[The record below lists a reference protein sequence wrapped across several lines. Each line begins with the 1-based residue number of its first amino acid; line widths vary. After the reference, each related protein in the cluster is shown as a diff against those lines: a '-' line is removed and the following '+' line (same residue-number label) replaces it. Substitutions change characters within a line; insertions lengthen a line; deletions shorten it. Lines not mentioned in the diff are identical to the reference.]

1 MQEFTDRS
9 TVSRPQ
15 WNNQANLPGKERK
28 MPDER
33 QRFLIRY
40 ARGFAPFIVARAS
53 GAWLETEDGQRILDF
68 TSGQICST
76 IGHNHARIVEA
87 VQQSLDE
94 VIHLN
99 SWMLSQPVL
108 ELAERLVSL
117 LPASLNKVI
126 LVNTG
131 GEANEIALR
140 IAKMHTGRFEVVGLT
155 RSWHGLQ
162 AGTASLK
169 LGVGISG
176 DDLHKP
182 GVAARPAA

>member
-1 MQEFTDRS
+1 
-9 TVSRPQ
+9 
-15 WNNQANLPGKERK
+15 

-76 IGHNHARIVEA
+76 IGHNHPRIVEA

-140 IAKMHTGRFEVVGLT
+140 IAKMHTGHLQIRGLT

-162 AGTASLK
+162 AGAASPTPPR
-169 LGVGISG
+169 GHTGY
-176 DDLHKP
+176 
-182 GVAARPAA
+182 RP